1 MLQRSNFLICF
12 RFYHIPT
19 DHFLKMKSM
28 YAWKYTSRLRLKSF
42 SNMNYGKNA
51 TQTMILLYKPV
62 IHFKEKQY
70 FICKEFIDCHHS
82 IYTCAVKRVIQTT
95 YQ

>member
-28 YAWKYTSRLRLKSF
+28 YAWKYTSTFAFEIFLKHELWKKCIP
-42 SNMNYGKNA
+42 ND
-51 TQTMILLYKPV
+51 
-62 IHFKEKQY
+62 Y
-70 FICKEFIDCHHS
+70 FIVQACDSLQRKAIFYMQRI
-82 IYTCAVKRVIQTT
+82 R
-95 YQ
+95 